1 MSEYSPDRWV
11 VVKITTPKEHLYKVF
26 ACWHGGYNG
35 SESWKM
41 NSGITRA
48 SLVDDRW
55 EFDGYSGSVY
65 SCHREAYG
73 TNGYGGR
80 VLQNFIDQMPSQGA
94 TMEIMPGETDWSTLD
109 YDPLQQWIESGIA
122 QEKAE

>member
-1 MSEYSPDRWV
+1 MSDYSPDRWV
-11 VVKITTPKEHLYKVF
+11 VVKIVTSKERLYKVF
-26 ACWHGGYNG
+26 ATWSGGWVG
-35 SESWKM
+35 SDSWKM

-73 TNGYGGR
+73 TNGYGGN
-80 VLQNFIDQMPSQGA
+80 VLQNFIDQMPTQGA
-94 TMEIMPGETDWSTLD
+94 TMEIMPGDTDWTVLD
-109 YDPLQQWIESGIA
+109 YDVLQQFVADGV
-122 QEKAE
+122 KDV